1 MRKLVILLTV
11 LTATPS
17 QAQMSY
23 YNGADGQQIGS
34 AMRVGNNTYYTDGNG
49 NTVGSAMDVGNM
61 RYYSD
66 AQGNPVAS
74 RMDVD
79 VGNQ

>member
-1 MRKLVILLTV
+1 MGKVIIALALLT
-11 LTATPS
+11 TPAM
-17 QAQMSY
+17 AQMSY

-34 AMRVGNNTYYTDGNG
+34 AMRVGNNTYYTDGQG

-66 AQGNPVAS
+66 AQGNPVGS

-79 VGNQ
+79 VGGQ